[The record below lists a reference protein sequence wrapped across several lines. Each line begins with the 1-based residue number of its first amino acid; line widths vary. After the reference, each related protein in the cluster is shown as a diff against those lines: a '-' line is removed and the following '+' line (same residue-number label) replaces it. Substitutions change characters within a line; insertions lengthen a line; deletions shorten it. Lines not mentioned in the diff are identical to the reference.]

1 MISVINEAEYT
12 GWDSSC
18 SWKWKSSK
26 SKYQEAETSI
36 PAMIPMLDRKRF
48 PSSRN
53 APFTVNISD
62 YHLLEFGVG
71 GARTAIARQY
81 MFKLAKLC
89 FVYRAKLLKRVTRS
103 RKCDWSGIIILTLFP
118 VSVMKHRP
126 KLWQPTNQQ
135 RSVYLGPLPPYQSP

>member
-1 MISVINEAEYT
+1 MEKQQEQMSGSGDI
-12 GWDSSC
+12 DSSNE
-18 SWKWKSSK
+18 SHAGQK
-26 SKYQEAETSI
+26 TV
-36 PAMIPMLDRKRF
+36 

-103 RKCDWSGIIILTLFP
+103 RKCD
-118 VSVMKHRP
+118 
-126 KLWQPTNQQ
+126 
-135 RSVYLGPLPPYQSP
+135 